1 MFQVNNRRTRSRSS
15 VFIVNFDYIWHVV
28 LVCFFCLYVVF
39 FASFERERRMEYFT
53 ALIHIYLW
61 IPESDL
67 GA

>member
-1 MFQVNNRRTRSRSS
+1 MFQVNNKKTRSRSG

-28 LVCFFCLYVVF
+28 LVCCFFCLYVF
-39 FASFERERRMEYFT
+39 FAGFERERRMEYFT
-53 ALIHIYLW
+53 ALIYIYLR